1 LRQIAKFLL
10 SKLALDPEARVTTQ
24 NVSNPRTKALPLA
37 LEPQVQVFSQ
47 QEVALPVG
55 QEVQVRTNF
64 HFAICMIA
72 IISMETCSNTIYF
85 IAPDVPP
92 PTAQDV
98 IAAIPADG
106 ISMQDLA
113 MKFKSYHG
121 KKTARVQELVALI
134 KKTAHVANGRVTRRP

>member
-1 LRQIAKFLL
+1 LHQIAKSLL
-10 SKLALDPEARVTTQ
+10 SKPALDQEVRVITQ
-24 NVSNPRTKALPLA
+24 SVSNPRTKALPLA

-47 QEVALPVG
+47 QAVALPVD

-64 HFAICMIA
+64 QVPICITA
-72 IISMETCSNTIYF
+72 IISIEAYSNTVYLV
-85 IAPDVPP
+85 APDVPP
-92 PTAQDV
+92 PNAQDI

-134 KKTAHVANGRVTRRP
+134 KKTAQVSNGRVTRKP